1 LYINHSTRKKKK
13 NSQTIES
20 KSNQSIMTFVRPLI
34 SIATLAS
41 VATATVF
48 SLTVFD
54 GQSHLNGQVVNAAG
68 GVFYIGL
75 SEPGTFCPP
84 STNCP
89 GGKSTLFGGLD
100 SLWVY
105 NPFLDFISNQ
115 Y

>member
-1 LYINHSTRKKKK
+1 
-13 NSQTIES
+13 
-20 KSNQSIMTFVRPLI
+20 MTFVRPLI

-105 NPFLDFISNQ
+105 NHFLDFISNQ